1 MQHERWRRPRRWTGW
16 GAAMAIAAVLA
27 ISAQPRW
34 AWGAD
39 AVIAAADCKN
49 DVIFGQG
56 WRQVEP
62 LTTQSQIHQ
71 VLYERVAPLAIT
83 FLVARLPGMTEPH
96 KLFTTGMWRNPTYLA
111 EGIVATNVAGIGM
124 RIIYR
129 DTVIALDRVSLV
141 IDAADLNVGVAG
153 LGGMQYMP
161 FVQQLVLMARP
172 EDLPRDLKVTGV
184 APHTALVLEIFTNRS
199 GATKPG
205 QVGIVPPTWQP
216 PPQTI
221 PPGLKLCAMKAVYQ
235 GSQILEIG
243 AGGTVPGIDIKHQCD
258 AGAHQDI
265 RVDMP
270 PAFVA
275 DFPVEGATAAPKPFN
290 IRLNKCSAL
299 ARPQVKFR
307 ARSGLVPG
315 TDTVLA
321 LHGANAKGEKPA
333 RGIGIIVVDAQ
344 DRRVRFGPVGGAYGP
359 DYAMTLM
366 DGSAQ
371 LSLAARYIRTARD
384 RDDVQGGV
392 ANAAAEFTFEFP

>member
-1 MQHERWRRPRRWTGW
+1 M
-16 GAAMAIAAVLA
+16 
-27 ISAQPRW
+27 
-34 AWGAD
+34 
-39 AVIAAADCKN
+39 
-49 DVIFGQG
+49 
-56 WRQVEP
+56 EP
-62 LTTQSQIHQ
+62 LTTQSQMHQ
-71 VLYERVAPLAIT
+71 VLYEREAPLAIS
-83 FLVARLPGMTEPH
+83 FRVATLPGMTEKH
-96 KLFTTGMWRNPTYLA
+96 KLFTAAMWRNPTFLA
-111 EGIVATNVAGIGM
+111 RGIVATNVAGIGM
-124 RIIYR
+124 RMMFR
-129 DTVIALDRVSLV
+129 DTVIELERVSLI
-141 IDAADLNVGVAG
+141 IDAADLTVGVGG

-161 FVQQLVLMARP
+161 FIQQLVLMARP
-172 EDLPRDLKVTGV
+172 EDLPRDLNVTGV
-184 APHTALVLEIFTNRS
+184 APSTALVLQIFTNRA
-199 GATKPG
+199 GATAPG
-205 QVGIVPPTWQP
+205 QVGIRPPTWQP

-221 PPGLKLCAMKAVYQ
+221 PPGLTLCSMMAVYQ

-243 AGGTVPGIDIKHQCD
+243 LGGTVPGIVIKHQCD

-275 DFPVEGATAAPKPFN
+275 DFPFEGATAAPKPFN

-307 ARSGLVPG
+307 AKSGLVPG

-321 LHGANAKGEKPA
+321 LHGPSGKAERPA
-333 RGIGIIVVDAQ
+333 RGIGVIVVDAQ